1 MALQGLSASFS
12 TASASTTQ
20 DASEKELQ
28 DGGISSGPILS
39 RDLGTLCRQGNLKE
53 AFKIFD
59 NMDKESTQTSVDI
72 YGDLLQGCAKSK
84 SLEIGKRVHARMIDN
99 GLQENMVLK
108 NLLITMY
115 SKCGRVEDARK
126 VFDTM
131 PKRNVIAWTGIL
143 SGMAEEGKID
153 VALQYLSEMQKEGV
167 KPDAVL
173 CISLLNAVTK
183 PKDINHG
190 KLIHD
195 QIAQMGF
202 DKNLHVANALISM
215 YARCGC
221 VQEAQGIF
229 NNMPERDIVSWTALL
244 HLYCRL
250 GYLSDAQELFD
261 LMPLRDVV
269 SWSAMISGTSS
280 DFKGTQIIIVH
291 FSSPLYLKI
300 FNKCIFLPSVLQKCH
315 YLYSP

>member
-1 MALQGLSASFS
+1 MAVQRPSASFS
-12 TASASTTQ
+12 TASATTTQ
-20 DASEKELQ
+20 DVLEKELQ
-28 DGGISSGPILS
+28 DGVISSGPILS
-39 RDLGTLCRQGNLKE
+39 RDLRTLCRQGNLKE
-53 AFKIFD
+53 AFRIFD
-59 NMDKESTQTSVDI
+59 NMAKESTQTSVDI
-72 YGDLLQGCAKSK
+72 YSELLQGCAKSK
-84 SLEIGKRVHARMIDN
+84 SLEIGKQVHARMIDN

-153 VALQYLSEMQKEGV
+153 IALQYLSEMQKEGV
-167 KPDAVL
+167 KPDAIL
-173 CISLLNAVTK
+173 YISLLNAVTRS
-183 PKDINHG
+183 KDIDHG

-195 QIAQMGF
+195 QIAQIGF
-202 DKNLHVANALISM
+202 EKNLNVANALISM

-229 NNMPERDIVSWTALL
+229 DKMSERDIVSWTALL
-244 HLYCRL
+244 NLYCKL
-250 GYLSDAQELFD
+250 GYLSDAQKLFD

-280 DFKGTQIIIVH
+280 DFKGIIMII
-291 FSSPLYLKI
+291 FFISLYPCTSRSSISSCSYPL
-300 FNKCIFLPSVLQKCH
+300 PQ
-315 YLYSP
+315 